1 MTRRTVVGPHSTG
14 APSATMRTAA
24 GKRAFTAERFR
35 RSGYVHLADFAGY
48 RFSYDAPEGG

>member
-1 MTRRTVVGPHSTG
+1 MG
-14 APSATMRTAA
+14 TAA

-35 RSGYVHLADFAGY
+35 HSGYVHLADFTRY